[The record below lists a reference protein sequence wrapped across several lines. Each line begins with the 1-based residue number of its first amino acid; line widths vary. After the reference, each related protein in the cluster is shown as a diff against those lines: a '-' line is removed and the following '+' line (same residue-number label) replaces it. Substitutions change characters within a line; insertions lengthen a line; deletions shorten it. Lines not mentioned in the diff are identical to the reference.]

1 MTDTTSNTL
10 SASTGNT
17 SNITFNSSS
26 AIITGDGATSD
37 GNTVTISEAGTY
49 NIEGTATDAQIIVNA
64 PVTAAVKLV
73 FNNVDLANQIGAV
86 LNGKQFG
93 SLSIEVVGTNNIT
106 TSVVVEDEESLD
118 TTNPNGAIYANGDL
132 TIDGDGTL
140 NISSTMNGISSD
152 GTLTINSGTLNI
164 TKSYEAL
171 EGEIVTINGGTIN
184 LNSSDD
190 IINAQLDQTKYDAGS
205 TDTQAININGGIL
218 TIRGNGDGLDSNG
231 DINIS
236 GGTIIDLINSTPDNG
251 ALDADGT
258 ITFTGGTIIW
268 GGTGTEGTPDTESTQ
283 SYVAIG
289 SVTAGSTIVIS
300 KDGQE
305 IFSTTIP
312 DATTYLNISTEGI
325 VSGETYQVS
334 VNGTSTDIIAG
345 QGGGSGMTAEG
356 GMGNMGTP
364 PDGQFGQGTF
374 PGSGSFP
381 GGEAPANK
389 PDSAPSA
396 PSGESIPSTSEN
408 NAQEST
414 NNSAP
419 VDNDSATSSAPKTE
433 DGSTVVAE
441 DAVGETDTNSS
452 NTVESPDSTVTVTAD
467 LESNDAEQTLQTSND
482 PAENVSSVTTATNET
497 SITNE
502 NDDKAES
509 TKVTTSSS
517 SSLPKTGTSN
527 ASVLSSLIAILVQVG
542 LLAGLRTKYRTSK
555 ETK

>member
-10 SASTGNT
+10 NASTGNT
-17 SNITFNSSS
+17 SNIAFNSSS

-86 LNGKQFG
+86 LNGKQFC

-106 TSVVVEDEESLD
+106 TSVIVEDEESLD

-236 GGTIIDLINSTPDNG
+236 
-251 ALDADGT
+251 
-258 ITFTGGTIIW
+258 
-268 GGTGTEGTPDTESTQ
+268 Q
-283 SYVAIG
+283 
-289 SVTAGSTIVIS
+289 
-300 KDGQE
+300 
-305 IFSTTIP
+305 TT
-312 DATTYLNISTEGI
+312 L
-325 VSGETYQVS
+325 
-334 VNGTSTDIIAG
+334 
-345 QGGGSGMTAEG
+345 
-356 GMGNMGTP
+356 
-364 PDGQFGQGTF
+364 
-374 PGSGSFP
+374 
-381 GGEAPANK
+381 
-389 PDSAPSA
+389 
-396 PSGESIPSTSEN
+396 
-408 NAQEST
+408 
-414 NNSAP
+414 
-419 VDNDSATSSAPKTE
+419 
-433 DGSTVVAE
+433 
-441 DAVGETDTNSS
+441 
-452 NTVESPDSTVTVTAD
+452 
-467 LESNDAEQTLQTSND
+467 
-482 PAENVSSVTTATNET
+482 
-497 SITNE
+497 
-502 NDDKAES
+502 
-509 TKVTTSSS
+509 
-517 SSLPKTGTSN
+517 
-527 ASVLSSLIAILVQVG
+527 
-542 LLAGLRTKYRTSK
+542 
-555 ETK
+555 

>member
-1 MTDTTSNTL
+1 MTSEQSDTTS
-10 SASTGNT
+10 SATDDESTTADSTSDATSSATDESTTADSTSDTTSSTTDESTTADSTSDTTSSATDTSTADSTG
-17 SNITFNSSS
+17 NITFNSSS

-37 GNTVTISEAGTY
+37 RNTVTISEAGTY

-205 TDTQAININGGIL
+205 TDTQAINISGGIL
-218 TIRGNGDGLDSNG
+218 IIRGNGDGLDSNG

-251 ALDADGT
+251 VLDADGT

-305 IFSTTIP
+305 LFSTTIP

-325 VSGETYQVS
+325 VSGETYQVC

-419 VDNDSATSSAPKTE
+419 ADNDSATSSAPKTE

-452 NTVESPDSTVTVTAD
+452 NTV
-467 LESNDAEQTLQTSND
+467 
-482 PAENVSSVTTATNET
+482 
-497 SITNE
+497 
-502 NDDKAES
+502 
-509 TKVTTSSS
+509 
-517 SSLPKTGTSN
+517 
-527 ASVLSSLIAILVQVG
+527 
-542 LLAGLRTKYRTSK
+542 
-555 ETK
+555 

>member
-93 SLSIEVVGTNNIT
+93 SLSIEVLGTNNIT

-171 EGEIVTINGGTIN
+171 EGEIVT
-184 LNSSDD
+184 
-190 IINAQLDQTKYDAGS
+190 
-205 TDTQAININGGIL
+205 INGGIL

-364 PDGQFGQGTF
+364 PDGQFGQGAF

-517 SSLPKTGTSN
+517 SYLPKTGTSN

>member
-1 MTDTTSNTL
+1 MNKKSQVAHAVISKRYKMYKAGKVWLFAGLSALVIGGLGQITASADTTSTNSVYTTDTASTTDSASDTTSSATDDESTTADGTSDTTSSETDDESTTADSTSDATSNVTDTTSNTL
-10 SASTGNT
+10 NASTGNT

-140 NISSTMNGISSD
+140 NISSTMKGISSD

-312 DATTYLNISTEGI
+312 DATTYLNI
-325 VSGETYQVS
+325 YQRR
-334 VNGTSTDIIAG
+334 ALY
-345 QGGGSGMTAEG
+345 
-356 GMGNMGTP
+356 
-364 PDGQFGQGTF
+364 
-374 PGSGSFP
+374 
-381 GGEAPANK
+381 
-389 PDSAPSA
+389 
-396 PSGESIPSTSEN
+396 
-408 NAQEST
+408 
-414 NNSAP
+414 P
-419 VDNDSATSSAPKTE
+419 VKR
-433 DGSTVVAE
+433 
-441 DAVGETDTNSS
+441 
-452 NTVESPDSTVTVTAD
+452 
-467 LESNDAEQTLQTSND
+467 
-482 PAENVSSVTTATNET
+482 
-497 SITNE
+497 I
-502 NDDKAES
+502 K
-509 TKVTTSSS
+509 
-517 SSLPKTGTSN
+517 
-527 ASVLSSLIAILVQVG
+527 
-542 LLAGLRTKYRTSK
+542 
-555 ETK
+555 